1 MCVILEHASLL
12 ISLTVGLT
20 ELPSNGTKLLEGLR
34 PSDFEE
40 QNSEEEAL
48 KLIWVL
54 TIDPSKHFRTPDAR
68 LNLNCLTLLPALP
81 LPCVHVPGVVR
92 GDLPVEESAGKV
104 ILSAQLEE
112 SGEGCV
118 LWRALGNLL
127 GVLWPEVNP
136 LAVLKVDS
144 ELLDGRVTLV
154 DWKTKDPPDR
164 FLLLMYPPVWYILTS
179 SLSVSAMLKTA
190 ISEPLLMYLQ
200 TYLMLFT
207 EFANSTLMWA
217 LKVQERRGYM
227 GLSTCFLSP
236 FLEAR
241 HPWTLP

>member
-40 QNSEEEAL
+40 QNSVEEAL

-164 FLLLMYPPVWYILTS
+164 FFVADVPAGVVHLDLIPLCLCDVEDCHIRALVDVLADILDA
-179 SLSVSAMLKTA
+179 LHRVRELDIDVGLESAGDEGLYGTIHLFS
-190 ISEPLLMYLQ
+190 ISI
-200 TYLMLFT
+200 
-207 EFANSTLMWA
+207 S
-217 LKVQERRGYM
+217 
-227 GLSTCFLSP
+227 
-236 FLEAR
+236 
-241 HPWTLP
+241 